1 MSPRCVSLHRPTDTR
16 RIGSGA
22 GSTALA
28 ACGLLVVVSLPAHA
42 LTIVP
47 TFDSSIT
54 GSAYA
59 TTIEGA
65 INDAAKFYTRFSN
78 PISVSVDY
86 KLAPSGAGYLG
97 GSYSSYYFSSY
108 LDYGTSLAQDA
119 AAHHN
124 DVAASAAAHLS
135 SGNTADLIRA
145 TSADFRA
152 LGFSAAGV
160 LNSSGSSGGT
170 FDGVILLNA
179 DYLLGFGG
187 AGSYPPTQ
195 TIQHEIDEV
204 LGIGGAGSVLNLMQQ
219 SGLTSKP
226 TVDFGNGPQTY
237 IGPMDQYRYASAGTP
252 SLNTSGSATSY
263 FSTDGGT
270 SKLVLF
276 NQNKICGDYGDWGEP
291 DVRRWCSRHSPAPH
305 PTLR

>member
-1 MSPRCVSLHRPTDTR
+1 MSPRCVSLHRTDQTG
-16 RIGSGA
+16 RIRPGA
-22 GSTALA
+22 GRTALA

-86 KLAPSGAGYLG
+86 KLAPRARGILGAVQF
-97 GSYSSYYFSSY
+97 YYFPSY

-119 AAHHN
+119 AAYHN

-187 AGSYPPTQ
+187 SGSYPPTQ

-276 NQNKICGDYGDWGEP
+276 NQNKSGDYGDWGATGCTP
-291 DVRRWCSRHSPAPH
+291 WCSRHSPAPH